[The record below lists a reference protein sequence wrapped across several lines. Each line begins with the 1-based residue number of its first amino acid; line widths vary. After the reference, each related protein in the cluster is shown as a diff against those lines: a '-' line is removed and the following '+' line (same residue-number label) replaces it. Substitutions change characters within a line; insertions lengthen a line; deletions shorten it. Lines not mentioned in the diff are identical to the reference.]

1 MAEDYEAVN
10 VALTASET
18 DFSTSLYRHA
28 QFARHFGSAMRILDV
43 GCNNGRGGVVLR
55 QAKPSAHIEGLEML
69 AARAALVSA
78 GVYEAVMV
86 GHPATIVGARAQF
99 DALVRGS

>member
-1 MAEDYEAVN
+1 
-10 VALTASET
+10 
-18 DFSTSLYRHA
+18 
-28 QFARHFGSAMRILDV
+28 
-43 GCNNGRGGVVLR
+43 VVLR
-55 QAKPSAHIEGLEML
+55 QANPSAHIEGLEML